1 LQLLE
6 PFGSRNPEPVFAA
19 YNVRLATPPRILKEK
34 HVKLRLASNPRPVD
48 SDLDSGAELSD
59 AAVRVTPNCHPDSAA
74 IRRRSENR
82 EARTENWRKSVTY
95 NALGWR
101 MAERMEQAH
110 LLPGDVMEIAF
121 TLDHND
127 HPEFGGLELSL
138 RDFKSEKKTTEDTE
152 DTEEKK
158 ETAATTGS

>member
-1 LQLLE
+1 
-6 PFGSRNPEPVFAA
+6 
-19 YNVRLATPPRILKEK
+19 LKEK
-34 HVKLRLASNPRPVD
+34 HVKLRLASNPRPRD
-48 SDLDSGAELSD
+48 SDLDSSAELSD
-59 AAVRVTPNCHPDSAA
+59 GAVRVTPNCHPDSAA

-101 MAERMEQAH
+101 MAERMQQAH

-152 DTEEKK
+152 ENK
-158 ETAATTGS
+158 AQVATRA